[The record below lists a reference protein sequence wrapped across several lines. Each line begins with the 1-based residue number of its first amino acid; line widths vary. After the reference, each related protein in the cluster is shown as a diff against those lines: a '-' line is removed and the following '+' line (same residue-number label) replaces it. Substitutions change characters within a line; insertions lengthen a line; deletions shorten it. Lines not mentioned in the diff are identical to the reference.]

1 MTRCCFAPQKPRLS
15 NWAKDLGLQKVELPA
30 GYSKERMDM
39 FLAERRDDF
48 ITYALTDARIAALW
62 AARIGKILCDI
73 GVTKPVAT
81 LGATSVILVKQE
93 VAKLGVDLNEFLGKE
108 ASRRGKAH
116 TKPNLVN
123 TWACAAQCYH
133 GGLNIAFA
141 LGFSP
146 EGRELIDVDLKSAYT
161 TALALIQIPD
171 WKSARGTTSLADL
184 AVTEEAMTFAHVE
197 FKFPNETNF
206 PSLPVRTSKGRGLV
220 YPLEGKSWCTGP
232 EIVTAL
238 MMGAEIEPL
247 NGWRIDWRKD
257 ESIRPLEGFTRH
269 INDNPSGA
277 RTRLATLS
285 RRRR

>member
-1 MTRCCFAPQKPRLS
+1 MRKTYTTTAIPLSVRIGRIRGEKPCNVTVVDTMLLCAAKTS
-15 NWAKDLGLQKVELPA
+15 LDQLGKDLGLPKVELPA
-30 GYSKERMDM
+30 GYSKERMDL
-39 FLAERRDDF
+39 FLAERREDF

-81 LGATSVILVKQE
+81 LGAASVILVKQE

-123 TWACAAQCYH
+123 TWAYAAQCYH

-171 WKSARGTTSLADL
+171 WNSARGTTFLTDL
-184 AVTEEAMTFAHVE
+184 AAIGEAMTFAHVE
-197 FKFPNETNF
+197 IQVPWRNEFPE
-206 PSLPVRTSKGRGLV
+206 
-220 YPLEGKSWCTGP
+220 
-232 EIVTAL
+232 
-238 MMGAEIEPL
+238 
-247 NGWRIDWRKD
+247 
-257 ESIRPLEGFTRH
+257 
-269 INDNPSGA
+269 PSGPHI
-277 RTRLATLS
+277 
-285 RRRR
+285 